1 MRNIRYDDLIRISLQ
16 LDNRYGEGSVADE
29 IHFLQTWGSTAL
41 GFGGIGGSA
50 LTTAWTSVIIKNNG
64 SADVYFNGKKAY
76 SVEKMNDAFKKD
88 ILSRCMK
95 PVYDVSSYTCTDL
108 IKEK

>member
-16 LDNRYGEGSVADE
+16 LDNRYREGSVADE

-41 GFGGIGGSA
+41 GFCGIGGSMM
-50 LTTAWTSVIIKNNG
+50 TTAWTSVIIKNDG
-64 SADVYFNGKKAY
+64 SADVYFNGRKAY
-76 SVEKMNDAFKKD
+76 SVEIMNDAFKKD
-88 ILSRCMK
+88 LLSRCMK
-95 PVYDVSSYTCTDL
+95 PVDNVSSYTYTGF

>member
-1 MRNIRYDDLIRISLQ
+1 MRNSRYEDLIRVSLL
-16 LDNRYGEGSVADE
+16 LDNRYKDGIVADE

-41 GFGGIGGSA
+41 GFGGFGGDMMTS
-50 LTTAWTSVIIKNNG
+50 AWTSVIIKNDG

-76 SVEKMNDAFKKD
+76 SVEIMNDAFKKD
-88 ILSRCMK
+88 LLSRCMK
-95 PVYDVSSYTCTDL
+95 PVYDVSSYTYTGF